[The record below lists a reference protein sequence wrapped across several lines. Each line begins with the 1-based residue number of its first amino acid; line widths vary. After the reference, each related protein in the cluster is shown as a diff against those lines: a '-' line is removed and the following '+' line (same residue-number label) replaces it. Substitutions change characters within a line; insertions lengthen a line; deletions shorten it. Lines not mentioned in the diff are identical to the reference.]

1 MTGAGIG
8 PVRARVR
15 RAARP
20 AARVLRKIGRWRQVR
35 EAVEAIRG
43 ARGVRLVLVYHRV
56 AERDVPTYEIVP
68 TVPVEL
74 FRQQLDVFGE
84 LAELVPVD
92 SIVREPVDPQ
102 RGFQLALTFD
112 DDLGAHVTHALPILR
127 ALGLHATFF
136 LSGRAIHRLGGYW
149 FERLEALLA
158 ERGPAAT
165 ADLLD
170 LPGVPPLELALRC
183 EADRDRLALIERHA
197 PPVEVSLGEAGIR
210 ALRDAGMTVGFHTLH
225 HPVLPPLN
233 DAELRG
239 ALATGRDELERVVH
253 EPLRWFAYPHGK
265 TDPRTVAFTHDAG
278 FSAAWTTQPRVVRS
292 SDGPYLL
299 GRWEPRR
306 VPVDVLLIRLGDVVR
321 QVR

>member
-8 PVRARVR
+8 PVTARVR

-20 AARVLRKIGRWRQVR
+20 AARVLRKIGRWRRVR

-102 RGFQLALTFD
+102 RPFQLALTFD

-127 ALGLHATFF
+127 TLGLHATFF

-265 TDPRTVAFTHDAG
+265 TDPRTVAFTHNAG

-292 SDGPYLL
+292 MDGPYLL

-321 QVR
+321 RVG